1 MTEYTKKTCEACRAD
16 APKATDEQIQN
27 FLSNYSEWKLIKE
40 GEIPQLVRSF
50 KFPNYTESV
59 KFTNKIAELSD
70 IEDHHPAITLEWGR
84 VKVVWWTH
92 KINGLHE
99 NDFIMSAKSDEIYKS
114 FI

>member
-1 MTEYTKKTCEACRAD
+1 M
-16 APKATDEQIQN
+16 
-27 FLSNYSEWKLIKE
+27 
-40 GEIPQLVRSF
+40 VRTF
-50 KFPNYTESV
+50 KFPNYTEAV

-70 IEDHHPAITLEWGR
+70 IEDHHPAITLEWGS
-84 VKVVWWTH
+84 VKIVWWTH